1 MDSDIRE
8 GFGFLLNEA
17 TQAWRLE
24 IDRRLAPRGLSQ
36 ATWRAL
42 FHLKRRGEGLTQRQL
57 AENMGIEGPSLVRLI
72 DHLERADLVER
83 RAAPLDRRCNH
94 LFLTDK
100 GRELLNELLQI
111 ASVARAELLDGI
123 DEEAIRT
130 TLATLRHLIDNASQL
145 KSRA

>member
-1 MDSDIRE
+1 MDMTLRE

-17 TQAWRLE
+17 TQSWRQE

-42 FHLKRRGEGLTQRQL
+42 FHLERRGEGLTQRQL

-72 DHLERADLVER
+72 DHLEAAALLER

-94 LFLTDK
+94 LFLTD
-100 GRELLNELLQI
+100 
-111 ASVARAELLDGI
+111 
-123 DEEAIRT
+123 
-130 TLATLRHLIDNASQL
+130 
-145 KSRA
+145 